1 MAKRIISTTVRD
13 SEDKSAI
20 IDYKTAIPYQQ
31 GKYDPTVTYVRNE
44 ISYPIVKYGELYYYL
59 NLVGEHK
66 LPAGETPASNY
77 ALNGADATWVLAD
90 NFKVLMADIA
100 FAEFAKMGSFIF
112 DKNRMMS
119 SQGSTDNYTD
129 ANFIPNFEVDGE
141 TGLMKFGK
149 NIQFGMK
156 DGYAV
161 LEYYDNDG
169 QLLYDLGPNGISEIE
184 VREESWTEVKLH
196 SLSTSSFGYAEALS
210 KPEVYKNGASYPTTY
225 YRYNSKIVAGVYQDP
240 TNDGKI
246 FPSQDKE
253 GATITG
259 IFCAATNGHFHGIAG
274 GPYPS
279 DYHPD
284 NPAIQWTSSY
294 IIWSQPLLIYNGGAE
309 TIGKRYSAYWTVLR
323 EGYPEI

>member
-1 MAKRIISTTVRD
+1 MFDINDDVTAYMNGNPTLNPNSFASGVENFGEQGVETAK
-13 SEDKSAI
+13 AI
-20 IDYKTAIPYQQ
+20 IRHDGSSKFTDTEIT
-31 GKYDPTVTYVRNE
+31 GTVTAGGVGSARTE
-44 ISYPIVKYGELYYYL
+44 I
-59 NLVGEHK
+59 ND
-66 LPAGETPASNY
+66 AGVQIFN
-77 ALNGADATWVLAD
+77 ALNIMNIRFGL
-90 NFKVLMADIA
+90 
-100 FAEFAKMGSFIF
+100 
-112 DKNRMMS
+112 KN
-119 SQGSTDNYTD
+119 
-129 ANFIPNFEVDGE
+129 
-141 TGLMKFGK
+141 
-149 NIQFGMK
+149 
-156 DGYAV
+156 GYAV
-161 LEYYDNDG
+161 MEYYDNDG

-294 IIWSQPLLIYNGGAE
+294 TIWSQPLLVYNGGVE
-309 TIGKRYSAYWTVLR
+309 IIGKRYSAYWTVLR